1 MLLFV
6 DLKRNISLFLWLV
19 LGDVE
24 GDNLL
29 VLAGSL
35 VVASLSDPRAPGR
48 CCPFLVSENNFLP
61 SLIASFPLPAE
72 VMVCCCI

>member
-1 MLLFV
+1 MMQLFV
-6 DLKRNISLFLWLV
+6 DLKRNMSLFLWLV

-35 VVASLSDPRAPGR
+35 VVASLSDIHAPAV
-48 CCPFLVSENNFLP
+48 PFSCVWTWFLAF
-61 SLIASFPLPAE
+61 SHGPLSA
-72 VMVCCCI
+72 